1 MYKTLWKEIMTE
13 DLRRIEYRFLHW
25 GPFVCNYTLSP
36 EEVESFKL
44 LEGGDD
50 YRPNLAGHLENEKG
64 LDKEKV
70 FKLLIPYLNS
80 YIQGYHEFRGEPLCR
95 GFEIISAWINRQQ
108 KNEFNPPHTH
118 DGHLSFVLYTEVPK
132 GLREECEKS
141 VSNSTGPGCITFDF
155 NLTGNNVN
163 KFFLS
168 THSHLPSV
176 GDLFIFPAGLP
187 HWVYPFKTTEGER
200 VSISGNIHLID
211 VVDRFVKTSEL
222 KNDSKEK

>member
-1 MYKTLWKEIMTE
+1 M
-13 DLRRIEYRFLHW
+13 HW
-25 GPFVCNYTLSP
+25 GPFVCIITLLP
-36 EEVESFKL
+36 EEVEAFKL

-50 YRPNLAGHLENEKG
+50 YRPSLAGHLENEKG

-141 VSNSTGPGCITFDF
+141 VSNSPGPGCITFDF

-163 KFFLS
+163 KFFYPHTLIYLLLE
-168 THSHLPSV
+168 TY
-176 GDLFIFPAGLP
+176 LFSLR
-187 HWVYPFKTTEGER
+187 VYLIGC
-200 VSISGNIHLID
+200 IHL
-211 VVDRFVKTSEL
+211 KQP
-222 KNDSKEK
+222 KEKEFLYQEIYI